1 MKQKRKKSTQSLLAS
16 LRGWQADNTNITS
29 QDLDRQDDHVVNENI
44 ETPTLSIDNLIS
56 SSSSNEA
63 SSQVK
68 EEPLIVQIKEELL
81 EKTPKEVD
89 SIVEW
94 TAFVHHCHDEK
105 MKEQKLGRPVCRSE
119 VILSTLLKK
128 DGNFVNKEGK
138 ILADKISEHLP
149 EDQELAIS
157 YGVPLK
163 ILAHPH
169 DAIGKVFGSEHSGRV
184 RSLGRKVC
192 PSKDFGMFRNSH
204 VNLGSSRSI
213 SHQRVEDLEK
223 QVETLKEKLTGYE
236 ETKENMATLHSF
248 LQSKFG
254 SELPTLN
261 QSS

>member
-105 MKEQKLGRPVCRSE
+105 MK
-119 VILSTLLKK
+119 
-128 DGNFVNKEGK
+128 
-138 ILADKISEHLP
+138 DKISEHLP